1 MVHTNH
7 GMANKNEGLHPHRTT
22 KGSHVGSGERV
33 VHFTVAIAHQ
43 KGVVLCEQYKDKIN
57 GDMFSDFIKHTFKK
71 LSVDARFQK
80 AKGFFKMDVLYK
92 TVKKQDKIW
101 IQLDQ
106 SNLAPLLVLQILI
119 LWKMFFIL
127 SKVN

>member
-1 MVHTNH
+1 
-7 GMANKNEGLHPHRTT
+7 
-22 KGSHVGSGERV
+22 
-33 VHFTVAIAHQ
+33 
-43 KGVVLCEQYKDKIN
+43 
-57 GDMFSDFIKHTFKK
+57 MFSDFIKHTFKK